1 MSKPAHS
8 PYEGLQRA
16 FHEPKRLAL
25 MAALIGAAEREMSF
39 NELKGECDLTDGNL
53 NRHLR
58 TLEAAGAVAFRRVQG
73 PGRPQTVVSL
83 TKGGE
88 RAFLDYLS
96 ALEEVLNLAASAAKA
111 SGQARGPASALG
123 RTARA

>member
-1 MSKPAHS
+1 MSKPAPN

-25 MAALIGAAEREMSF
+25 MAALIGAPEQEMSF
-39 NELKGECDLTDGNL
+39 NDLKAECDLTDGNL

-73 PGRPQTVVSL
+73 QGRPQTVVSL

-88 RAFLDYLS
+88 RAFLDYLL
-96 ALEEVLNLAASAAKA
+96 ALEEVLKLAASAAKHPTPV
-111 SGQARGPASALG
+111 RGPFPGAG